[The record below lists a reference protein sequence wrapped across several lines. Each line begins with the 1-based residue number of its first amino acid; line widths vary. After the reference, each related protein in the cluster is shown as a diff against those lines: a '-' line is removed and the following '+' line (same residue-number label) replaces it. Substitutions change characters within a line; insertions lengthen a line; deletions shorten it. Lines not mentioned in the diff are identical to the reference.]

1 MESEFITISQEKL
14 ILLRDRKIID
24 HRALAFFFL
33 TFQAESRPE
42 IPSTC
47 ANLEPMAQEWGL
59 SKIQLRDAI
68 ASLKSKGIIERN
80 KQGLPPRQSQLEF
93 KQQRYQSIDPRV
105 VLWEKLGGM

>member
-1 MESEFITISQEKL
+1 
-14 ILLRDRKIID
+14 
-24 HRALAFFFL
+24 
-33 TFQAESRPE
+33 
-42 IPSTC
+42 
-47 ANLEPMAQEWGL
+47 L

-93 KQQRYQSIDPRV
+93 KQQRYQSKDPRV